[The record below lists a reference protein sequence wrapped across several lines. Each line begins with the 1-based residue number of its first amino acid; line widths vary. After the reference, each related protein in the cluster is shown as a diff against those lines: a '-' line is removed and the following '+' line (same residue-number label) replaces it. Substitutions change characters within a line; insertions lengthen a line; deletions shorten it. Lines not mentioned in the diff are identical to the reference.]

1 MPQLGIEL
9 AGHIPDTGLPELS
22 ADVPYLF
29 AHVSHWVHG
38 TGEKQHRRAGVHL
51 PQILRVRK
59 EREAMQH
66 LPEQPCGRHTAAQR
80 IRQIAVHVFR
90 VAGEPVKIR
99 TVGGKAPVIGGKGQ
113 PACQCAGQD
122 VRPLS
127 PGLPVY
133 ENFSGSQNGG
143 GRLSGAHDDGAL
155 HSAGMADQEGSGQE
169 GTHGVAHQE
178 YRHIGEILPHQLVAG
193 EEICLYKIPAAPGA
207 EVEPGSAG
215 GHGRTMPQV
224 IVSCHGNAPL
234 RQKRR
239 QCLVTQ
245 DVLRHAVGDLQDGPD
260 RTVWDPVHGVQVGF
274 PVGGGKGEFTLEHGK
289 KHLFVIYCHQ
299 SSKICSYDST
309 TLQKIPA
316 GWRREWL
323 ESTF

>member
-1 MPQLGIEL
+1 MVGI
-9 AGHIPDTGLPELS
+9 PP
-22 ADVPYLF
+22 
-29 AHVSHWVHG
+29 
-38 TGEKQHRRAGVHL
+38 
-51 PQILRVRK
+51 
-59 EREAMQH
+59 
-66 LPEQPCGRHTAAQR
+66 AQR
-80 IRQIAVHVFR
+80 IRQIAVHVFLGCGR
-90 VAGEPVKIR
+90 ASQNPYGWGQSAGYRRQR
-99 TVGGKAPVIGGKGQ
+99 TAGL
-113 PACQCAGQD
+113 QCAGQD

-245 DVLRHAVGDLQDGPD
+245 DVLRHAVGGSARRPGQDCLGPSP
-260 RTVWDPVHGVQVGF
+260 RRARSVF
-274 PVGGGKGEFTLEHGK
+274 PSEEGKVNSRWSMEK
-289 KHLFVIYCHQ
+289 
-299 SSKICSYDST
+299 ST
-309 TLQKIPA
+309 SL
-316 GWRREWL
+316 
-323 ESTF
+323 